1 MAPEARWLKPIVRC
15 WSGKLRVGCVGYE
28 TNAEPAAR
36 GMGSPHGCGTAT
48 TGPMGRWL
56 RRPDGAAHDAGGPT
70 REAWRQ
76 IYRWEIK
83 DRRDAPSRSHKT
95 LIPLQQID
103 CPRR

>member
-48 TGPMGRWL
+48 TGAMRDGCAGQMPQHTMPAAL
-56 RRPDGAAHDAGGPT
+56 RGKHG
-70 REAWRQ
+70 
-76 IYRWEIK
+76 
-83 DRRDAPSRSHKT
+83 DRSIAKT
-95 LIPLQQID
+95 
-103 CPRR
+103 